1 MVKAI
6 ADHQKVHTP
15 NFVDYIV
22 KFTLPFMLPMLII
35 VWLLFF
41 AWMIF
46 RLEISWLRH
55 IKLVE
60 DVKTCNVTT
69 SPGNPVVLVIDD
81 EVPIRRLFRA
91 CLERNGYDVL
101 EAETG
106 ETGIGSAIQSQ
117 PDAVILDLGL
127 PDMDG
132 MKVLSRL
139 REWSSTPIVVV
150 SVRDSES
157 DVVTALDA
165 GANDYLTK
173 PVRTNEVLAR
183 LRAALRNRQQTA
195 STTVYNLGH
204 LQIDLA
210 SRSVRARGQQLM
222 LAPTEYALLR
232 YFVRNAGR
240 VITHRQLM
248 QELWKLNDVEKVGLL
263 RVHVAHLREKI
274 ETDPAE
280 PELLITV
287 PGIGY
292 RLGST
297 E

>member
-1 MVKAI
+1 LKSPVA
-6 ADHQKVHTP
+6 A
-15 NFVDYIV
+15 
-22 KFTLPFMLPMLII
+22 
-35 VWLLFF
+35 
-41 AWMIF
+41 F
-46 RLEISWLRH
+46 RLLARRE
-55 IKLVE
+55 E
-60 DVKTCNVTT
+60 YNVTAL
-69 SPGNPVVLVIDD
+69 PGKTVVLVIDD

-91 CLERNGYDVL
+91 CLERNGYGIL
-101 EAETG
+101 EAATG
-106 ETGIGSAIQSQ
+106 ETGIGAAIQSQ

-132 MKVLSRL
+132 MQVLRRL
-139 REWSSTPIVVV
+139 REWSTTPVLVV

-157 DVVTALDA
+157 DIVMALDG

-173 PVRTNEVLAR
+173 PFRTEEVLAR

-195 STTVYNLGH
+195 SRTVFNLGH

-210 SRSVRARGQQLM
+210 SRSVKVRGQLLK

-232 YFVRNAGR
+232 YFVHHAGR

-248 QELWKLNDVEKVGLL
+248 QELWKLNDIEKVGLL
-263 RVHVAHLREKI
+263 RVHVAHLRDKI
-274 ETDPAE
+274 ETDSAE

-292 RLGST
+292 RL
-297 E
+297 EVKE